1 MRRMV
6 ASLLRAGIVAAAALA
21 LAACSGDESAEIE
34 TTPEGPIVGIVSIT
48 MRDGSCEREGPRTV
62 SDGHL
67 TVEFVKEDEGDGSFE
82 LLRLADGITFDM
94 LEEHVEREQVRLE
107 DGRVTLG
114 YGAFASLEAS
124 AELIGSDRD
133 AILEPQPGDLEPG
146 EHAILCIRS
155 PELDLVGPLTV
166 VP

>member
-1 MRRMV
+1 M
-6 ASLLRAGIVAAAALA
+6 AGSLLRLGIVAAAALA
-21 LAACSGDESAEIE
+21 LAACSGDESAETE
-34 TTPEGPIVGIVSIT
+34 TTTGPIVGVVTVT
-48 MRDGSCEREGPRTV
+48 MRNGSCELDGPSTV

-67 TVEFVKEDEGDGSFE
+67 TLELLKEDDADGSFE

-94 LEEHVEREQVRLE
+94 LEDHVEREQERLE

-114 YGAFASLEAS
+114 NGAFASLEAG

-155 PELDLVGPLTV
+155 PELDIVGPLTLV
-166 VP
+166 R